1 MLVISCGYN
10 TRNICGEKSMSR
22 FGGRENWS
30 ATKLKSHIR
39 SAKQFSVAMF
49 VIILVMPLL
58 LLALVVNYI
67 GMWVT
72 NWSGE

>member
-1 MLVISCGYN
+1 
-10 TRNICGEKSMSR
+10 MSR

-39 SAKQFSVAMF
+39 SVKRFSVAMF

-67 GMWVT
+67 GMRVRD
-72 NWSGE
+72 WSEGE